1 MNYASARCFTTAL
14 MCIKINLKHCGVDGF
29 CHHRHIQATLLHCQL
44 CRLKTSTKFL
54 QCPEQHFFFLRRYVT
69 GHECPLPGIIK
80 CLVEKCLLCLSTN
93 VSNLRA
99 TDFCSHTEYM
109 PFVALHTVTCITK
122 HASCD
127 LGIIC
132 AGRQSL
138 DIHILV
144 IHWARQSTLFKNLDC
159 LFFSV
164 SFSIT

>member
-1 MNYASARCFTTAL
+1 MPLEDF
-14 MCIKINLKHCGVDGF
+14 
-29 CHHRHIQATLLHCQL
+29 
-44 CRLKTSTKFL
+44 TKFL
-54 QCPEQHFFFLRRYVT
+54 QGLEQYFFLDRYVA

-80 CLVEKCLLCLSTN
+80 RLVEKCLLCLSAK

-99 TDFCSHTEYM
+99 TDFCSQAEYM

-122 HASCD
+122 RASCD

-138 DIHILV
+138 DIRIV
-144 IHWARQSTLFKNLDC
+144 NYWARQSTLFKNLDR

>member
-1 MNYASARCFTTAL
+1 MAFV
-14 MCIKINLKHCGVDGF
+14 IIGIFKQHCYIVNCAAWRLPPNF
-29 CHHRHIQATLLHCQL
+29 CSVRNSI
-44 CRLKTSTKFL
+44 
-54 QCPEQHFFFLRRYVT
+54 FFLRIYVT

-132 AGRQSL
+132 AGRRSL

-164 SFSIT
+164 SFSITWN

>member
-1 MNYASARCFTTAL
+1 MSSSAYSSNIVTLSIVPLEDFHQIFAVSGTA
-14 MCIKINLKHCGVDGF
+14 F
-29 CHHRHIQATLLHCQL
+29 
-44 CRLKTSTKFL
+44 
-54 QCPEQHFFFLRRYVT
+54 FFFLRRYVT